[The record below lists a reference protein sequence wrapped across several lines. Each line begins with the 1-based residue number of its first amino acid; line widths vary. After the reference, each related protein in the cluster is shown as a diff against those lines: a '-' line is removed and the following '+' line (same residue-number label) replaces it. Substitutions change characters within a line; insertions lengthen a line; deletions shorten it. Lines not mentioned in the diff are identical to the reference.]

1 MKPPEAP
8 LRIGVSSCLLGHK
21 VRYDG
26 GHKHDRW
33 ITDVLGAHVEFVPVC
48 PELECG
54 LGVPREA
61 MHLEGSPAAPR
72 LVTIRSGRDL
82 TDRMLEF
89 ARGRVEALAAE
100 DLCGFI
106 FKSDSPSSGMERG
119 KVYGAPGSS
128 PQKTG
133 VGLFARA
140 FMDRF
145 PLIPVE
151 EEGRLHDARLREN
164 FIEAIFTLRRWRDLR
179 RAPTAS
185 GWIAFHAA
193 HKYLLMSHSPTLLK
207 EMGRLVSAPPRR
219 GLEEA
224 LDPYE
229 ALLLAALRTKPTP
242 SKHANVLMHLL
253 GYFKHD
259 LGAPEKA
266 ELLEVIGHYRAGFV
280 PLIVPVTLLRH
291 HVRLHGKAYLA
302 ESVYLEPHPVEL
314 ALRNHV

>member
-1 MKPPEAP
+1 MKPTEAP
-8 LRIGVSSCLLGHK
+8 LRIGVSSCLLGQE

-33 ITDVLGAHVEFVPVC
+33 ITGVLGPHVEFVPVC

-61 MHLEGSPAAPR
+61 MHLAGDPAAPR
-72 LVTIRSGRDL
+72 LMTIRSGLDL

-89 ARGRVEALAAE
+89 SRRRVESLAAE

-106 FKSDSPSSGMERG
+106 FKSDSPSSGMERV
-119 KVYGAPGSS
+119 KVYGASGSS
-128 PQKTG
+128 PQKNG
-133 VGLFARA
+133 VGLFART
-140 FMDRF
+140 FMERF
-145 PLIPVE
+145 PLVPVE

-164 FIEAIFTLRRWRDLR
+164 FIESIFTLRRWRDLR
-179 RAPTAS
+179 RAPTAA

-193 HKYLLMSHSPTLLK
+193 HKYLLMSHSPALLR

-224 LDPYE
+224 LAPYE

-242 SKHANVLMHLL
+242 SKHANVLLHLL

-259 LGAPEKA
+259 LEAREKA
-266 ELLEVIGHYRAGFV
+266 ELVEVIDHYRAGFV

-291 HVRLHGKAYLA
+291 HVRLHEKPYLA
-302 ESVYLEPHPVEL
+302 DSVYLEPHPVEL